1 MWGKRKASLSSKL
14 GTPLS
19 IKGIHEDYCR
29 CDSLLPLNE
38 CRTSGYQSILCKYP
52 QPENL
57 LLTSNTPEGLLK
69 LADFGISKII
79 SDEMLTTNCGTPI
92 YMAPEIWSG
101 KAYDNKVDVW
111 SLGVIMYYM
120 LSGTHPFMGD
130 TESIGERIQFDE
142 LSFNEG
148 VWTKISCKGN

>member
-1 MWGKRKASLSSKL
+1 MWSIGTSKYLS
-14 GTPLS
+14 
-19 IKGIHEDYCR
+19 
-29 CDSLLPLNE
+29 
-38 CRTSGYQSILCKYP
+38 KYA

-101 KAYDNKVDVW
+101 KSYDSKVDVW